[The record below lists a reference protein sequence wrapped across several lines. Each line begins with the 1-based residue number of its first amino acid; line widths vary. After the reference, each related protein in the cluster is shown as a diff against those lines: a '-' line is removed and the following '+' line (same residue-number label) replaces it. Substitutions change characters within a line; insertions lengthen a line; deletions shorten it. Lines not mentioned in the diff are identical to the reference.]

1 MFTPYKS
8 DKNMKSIYIV
18 GVIILM
24 AETECFIQDTTSIKI
39 LEEQRTLLRKLQN
52 FQDPKDEK
60 PLTWNEMLADVL
72 VNRIKIFSFNKVNE
86 NEIIEDSKP
95 SKATNFVRSYF
106 SEVML
111 LFKNCIYDK
120 FVTKYE
126 EPGYVEEDL
135 GTDAPEVFVTDAID
149 SLNDDV
155 ELIEPKYHGKQIVV
169 EPEGAEDKALV
180 GCPEGTE
187 KDDKGN
193 CVKAHS
199 RLLIAVPS
207 QCPMGYRRD
216 RLGFCRAMFIF

>member
-1 MFTPYKS
+1 
-8 DKNMKSIYIV
+8 MKSIYIV
-18 GVIILM
+18 VIIILM

-86 NEIIEDSKP
+86 NEIIDDSKP
-95 SKATNFVRSYF
+95 SKAPNFVRSYF
-106 SEVML
+106 SEVMF

-126 EPGYVEEDL
+126 EPDYKEEDL
-135 GTDAPEVFVTDAID
+135 GTDAPEIFITDDID

-155 ELIEPKYHGKQIVV
+155 ELIEPKYHGKQLIV
-169 EPEGAEDKALV
+169 EPVEAEDKALI
-180 GCPEGTE
+180 GCPEGTV

-199 RLLIAVPS
+199 RLLISVPS

-216 RLGFCRAMFIF
+216 KLGFCRAMFSF